1 MKSPTVRPEVELL
14 WVDATDNGM
23 HLEFNTQMDGLSWP
37 LATIVADEADDSLWF
52 EIYVEGKSVQIP
64 LRIVQVALSAAL
76 EGVRSEAWYS
86 RRENGG
92 QEPAQSTSNDVAKE

>member
-1 MKSPTVRPEVELL
+1 VLIDPLDTALRSWERPQVICFG
-14 WVDATDNGM
+14 V
-23 HLEFNTQMDGLSWP
+23 FTQPRP

-86 RRENGG
+86 LREDGG

>member
-37 LATIVADEADDSLWF
+37 RLCENVDAL
-52 EIYVEGKSVQIP
+52 G
-64 LRIVQVALSAAL
+64 RIRAPMQWCDA
-76 EGVRSEAWYS
+76 
-86 RRENGG
+86 
-92 QEPAQSTSNDVAKE
+92 